1 MLNSQLTEKIEI
13 IQEEISRFPKVAIA
27 LSGGIDSI
35 TLTRIAGLVS
45 NDSLEVF
52 HAISPAVPPEATER
66 VRALS
71 KNYGWKL
78 IEIYSGEFSDE
89 RYLTNPINRC
99 FYCKQSLYTA
109 ISAISQKTS
118 AQIFSGTNADDLLEY
133 RPGLEAASNL
143 DVIHPFAKWGVNK
156 AMIRAIAL
164 ELGLGELAK
173 LPSSPCLSSRI
184 ETGIPIEVSTLQ
196 LVHRVENLMHQSL
209 KASVVRCRIRAKSVS
224 VELDDDSLNFLMAK
238 DQSIVRNDLKNSIR
252 KMLDEHYSNKGIE
265 FVPYITGSAF
275 IGDKHAVARL

>member
-13 IQEEISRFPKVAIA
+13 IQAEISRFPKVAIA

-35 TLTRIAGLVS
+35 TLTRIAGLVN

-66 VRALS
+66 VHALS
-71 KNYGWKL
+71 KKYGWKL

-196 LVHRVENLMHQSL
+196 LVHRVENLIHQSL

-224 VELDDDSLNFLMAK
+224 VELDDVSLNFLMAE
-238 DQSIVRNDLKNSIR
+238 DQSIVRNNLKNSIR
-252 KMLDEHYSNKGIE
+252 KMVDEHHPNKGIE

>member
-1 MLNSQLTEKIEI
+1 MLNSQIAEKIEI
-13 IQEEISRFPKVAIA
+13 IKEEISKFPKVAIA

-35 TLTRIAGLVS
+35 TLTRIAGLAS

-71 KNYGWKL
+71 KKYNWKL
-78 IEIYSGEFSDE
+78 IEINSGEFSDE

-109 ISAISQKTS
+109 ISAISKKTS
-118 AQIFSGTNADDLLEY
+118 AQIFSGTNADDLLDY

-156 AMIRAIAL
+156 VMIRAIAL
-164 ELGLGELAK
+164 ELGLGELAN
-173 LPSSPCLSSRI
+173 LPASPCLSSRI
-184 ETGIPIEVSTLQ
+184 ETGIPIQVSTLE
-196 LVHRVENLMHQSL
+196 LVHQIENLINQSL
-209 KASVVRCRIRAKSVS
+209 KASIVRCRIRAKSIS
-224 VELDDDSLNFLMAK
+224 VELDDESLNFLLKK
-238 DQSIVRNDLKNSIR
+238 DQSPVKDHLNSTIR
-252 KMLDEHYSNKGIE
+252 KMVNEHHPEKAIE

-275 IGDKHAVARL
+275 IGNKHAIA

>member
-13 IQEEISRFPKVAIA
+13 IQGEIGRFPKFAVA

-35 TLTRIAGLVS
+35 TLTRIASLVS

-66 VRALS
+66 VRTLS
-71 KNYGWKL
+71 KRYGWNL
-78 IEIYSGEFSDE
+78 IEIFSGEFNDE

-133 RPGLEAASNL
+133 RPGLEAASKL

-156 AMIRAIAL
+156 SMIRAMAL
-164 ELGLGELAK
+164 ELGLEELAK

-184 ETGIPIEVSTLQ
+184 ETGIPIQVSTLE
-196 LVHRVENLMHQSL
+196 LVHRVENLIHQSL

-224 VELDDDSLNFLMAK
+224 VELDDDSLNFLLAK
-238 DQSIVRNDLKNSIR
+238 DQSSVRNHLKNTIR
-252 KMLDEHYSNKGIE
+252 KMLNETHTDKVIE
-265 FVPYITGSAF
+265 FAPYITGSAF
-275 IGDKHAVARL
+275 IGDKHAVARI

>member
-1 MLNSQLTEKIEI
+1 MSNNQLIEKIEMI
-13 IQEEISRFPKVAIA
+13 KQEISRFPKVAIA

-45 NDSLEVF
+45 KDSLEVF

-71 KNYGWKL
+71 KKYGWNL
-78 IEIYSGEFSDE
+78 LEIISGEFSDE

-109 ISAISQKTS
+109 IAAISKKTS
-118 AQIFSGTNADDLLEY
+118 SQIFSGTNADDLLEY

-156 AMIRAIAL
+156 ATIRAIAL
-164 ELGLGELAK
+164 ELGLGELSS

-184 ETGIPIEVSTLQ
+184 ETGIPIQVDTLQ
-196 LVHRVENLMHQSL
+196 LVHRVENLIHQSI
-209 KASVVRCRIRAKSVS
+209 KTSVVRCRIRAKSVS
-224 VELDDDSLNFLMAK
+224 IELDHDSLNFLLTE
-238 DQSIVRNDLKNSIR
+238 DQSSIRSKLKNSIR
-252 KMLDEHYSNKGIE
+252 KMVDENHPEKMIE
-265 FVPYITGSAF
+265 FAPYITGSAF
-275 IGDKHAVARL
+275 IGNKHAVARL

>member
-1 MLNSQLTEKIEI
+1 MLNSQLTEKIEV
-13 IQEEISRFPKVAIA
+13 IQAEISRFPKVAIA

-35 TLTRIAGLVS
+35 TLTRIAGLLS
-45 NDSLEVF
+45 NASLEVY

-71 KNYGWKL
+71 KKYGWKL

-196 LVHRVENLMHQSL
+196 LVHRVENLIHQSL

-224 VELDDDSLNFLMAK
+224 VELDDVSLNFLMAE
-238 DQSIVRNDLKNSIR
+238 DQSIVRNNLKNSIR
-252 KMLDEHYSNKGIE
+252 KMLDEHHSDKGIE

>member
-1 MLNSQLTEKIEI
+1 MLNSQLTEKIEV
-13 IQEEISRFPKVAIA
+13 IQAEISRFPKVAIA

-35 TLTRIAGLVS
+35 TLTRIAGLLS
-45 NDSLEVF
+45 NDSLEVY

-71 KNYGWKL
+71 KKYGWKL

-196 LVHRVENLMHQSL
+196 LVHRVENLIHQSL

-224 VELDDDSLNFLMAK
+224 VELDDDILNFLMAE

-252 KMLDEHYSNKGIE
+252 KMVDEHHPSKGIE

>member
-1 MLNSQLTEKIEI
+1 MLNNQLTEKIELI
-13 IQEEISRFPKVAIA
+13 KGEISGFPKVAIA

-35 TLTRIAGLVS
+35 TLTRIAGLLS

-71 KNYGWKL
+71 AKYGWNL
-78 IEIYSGEFSDE
+78 IEIFSGEFSDE

-109 ISAISQKTS
+109 ISAISKKTS

-156 AMIRAIAL
+156 IMIRSIAL
-164 ELGLGELAK
+164 EMGLGELAN
-173 LPSSPCLSSRI
+173 LPASPCLSSRI
-184 ETGIPIEVSTLQ
+184 ETGIPIQVSTLQ
-196 LVHRVENLMHQSL
+196 LVHRVENLIRQSI
-209 KASVVRCRIRAKSVS
+209 KASVVRCRIRTKSVS
-224 VELDDDSLNFLMAK
+224 VELDDDSLNFLLAD
-238 DQSIVRNDLKNSIR
+238 DQSSVKIHLTNTIR
-252 KMLDEHYSNKGIE
+252 KIVDETHPDKVIE
-265 FVPYITGSAF
+265 FVLYVTGSAF
-275 IGDKHAVARL
+275 IGNKHAIA

>member
-109 ISAISQKTS
+109 IFAISQKTS

-184 ETGIPIEVSTLQ
+184 ETVIPIEVSTLQ

-252 KMLDEHYSNKGIE
+252 KMLDEHHSNKGIE

>member
-1 MLNSQLTEKIEI
+1 MLNNQLTEKIELI
-13 IQEEISRFPKVAIA
+13 KGEISGFPKVAIA

-35 TLTRIAGLVS
+35 TLTRIAGLLS

-71 KNYGWKL
+71 AKYGWNL
-78 IEIYSGEFSDE
+78 IEIFSGEFSDE

-109 ISAISQKTS
+109 ISAISKKTS

-156 AMIRAIAL
+156 IMIRSIAL
-164 ELGLGELAK
+164 ELGLGELAN
-173 LPSSPCLSSRI
+173 LPASPCLSSRI
-184 ETGIPIEVSTLQ
+184 ETGIPIQVSTLQ
-196 LVHRVENLMHQSL
+196 LVHRVENLIRQSI
-209 KASVVRCRIRAKSVS
+209 KASVVRCRIRTKSVS
-224 VELDDDSLNFLMAK
+224 VELDDDSLNFLLAD
-238 DQSIVRNDLKNSIR
+238 DQSSVKIHLTNTIR
-252 KMLDEHYSNKGIE
+252 KIVDETHPDKVIE
-265 FVPYITGSAF
+265 FVLYVTVSAF
-275 IGDKHAVARL
+275 IGNKHAIA

>member
-1 MLNSQLTEKIEI
+1 MLSSLLTKKIEI
-13 IQEEISRFPKVAIA
+13 IKEEISRFPKAAIA

-35 TLTRIAGLVS
+35 TLTRIASLVS
-45 NDSLEVF
+45 NDSLEIF

-71 KNYGWKL
+71 QKYGWNL

-109 ISAISQKTS
+109 ISAISKKTS

-143 DVIHPFAKWGVNK
+143 DVIHPFAKWGVDK

-184 ETGIPIEVSTLQ
+184 ETGIPIQVSMLE
-196 LVHRVENLMHQSL
+196 LVHRVENLIHHSL
-209 KASVVRCRIRAKSVS
+209 KASVIRCRIRARSVS
-224 VELDDDSLNFLMAK
+224 VELDDSSLNFLLAE
-238 DQSIVRNDLKNSIR
+238 DQSTVRNDLKNSIR
-252 KMLDEHYSNKGIE
+252 KMVDEHHPDKVIE

>member
-1 MLNSQLTEKIEI
+1 MSNSQLIEKIGMI
-13 IQEEISRFPKVAIA
+13 KEEISRFPKIAVA

-45 NDSLEVF
+45 NASLEVF

-71 KNYGWKL
+71 KRYDWNL
-78 IEIYSGEFSDE
+78 IEIYSGEFNDE
-89 RYLTNPINRC
+89 RYLTNPVNRC

-109 ISAISQKTS
+109 ISAISKKTS

-143 DVIHPFAKWGVNK
+143 DVIHPFAKWGVDK
-156 AMIRAIAL
+156 SMIRAMAL
-164 ELGLGELAK
+164 ELGLGELAN

-184 ETGIPIEVSTLQ
+184 ETGIPIQVSTLA
-196 LVHRVENLMHQSL
+196 LIHRVESLINESL
-209 KASVVRCRIRAKSVS
+209 KASAVRCRIRSKSVS
-224 VELDDDSLNFLMAK
+224 VELDNDSLNFLLSV
-238 DQSIVRNDLKNSIR
+238 DQSSVRNHLKNTIR
-252 KMLDEHYSNKGIE
+252 QMVEKNHPDKVIE
-265 FVPYITGSAF
+265 FAPYITGSAF